1 MYSTCTTFWYV
12 LFIVQATEWSIVVKN
27 GEEMDERMDQG
38 GSSAVGRDPGQKR
51 GRMEGNSPD
60 IRAEKVRQ

>member
-1 MYSTCTTFWYV
+1 M
-12 LFIVQATEWSIVVKN
+12 KN